1 MLVTAARRCRG
12 GSITPRCS
20 SLFETT
26 TSSGSG
32 TLTSRMPLFA
42 LQGAQYSTTDEP
54 SSSQSLEE
62 RLARPPESLEYAG
75 SGSVSSAPD
84 NAGFFRKAIL
94 WMGGYYSK
102 HSTYMRGAAE
112 LNTCIREQALNDD
125 VMKQLSVPDDFQH
138 QHAMLCLHVWL
149 VLKRLRME
157 GKPGRE
163 ISQIMYDNFQEEVE
177 KMVRDAGVQV
187 RVRKHL
193 SELEKQF
200 YGSCKAYDR
209 SVGPEP
215 VESLASAL
223 YRNVYQADEG
233 KKQASHV
240 MEQYVKRAMACLAKT
255 PSEHVLS
262 GRIRF

>member
-1 MLVTAARRCRG
+1 MLTTTARRSRG
-12 GSITPRCS
+12 ASITPRCS
-20 SLFETT
+20 SLLET

-32 TLTSRMPLFA
+32 TLAGRIPLFA
-42 LQGAQYSTTDEP
+42 VQGAQYSTTDQP

-62 RLARPPESLEYAG
+62 RLTRPPESLEYAG
-75 SGSVSSAPD
+75 SPSVSSAPD
-84 NAGFFRKAIL
+84 NAGFLRKAVL

-112 LNTCIREQALNDD
+112 LNTCIREQALNAD
-125 VMKQLSVPDDFQH
+125 VMKHLHVPDDFQH

-157 GKPGRE
+157 GKPGRA

-200 YGSCKAYDR
+200 YGSCKAYDN

-215 VESLASAL
+215 VETLASAL
-223 YRNVYQADEG
+223 FRNVYQADEG
-233 KKQASHV
+233 KKEASHL

>member
-1 MLVTAARRCRG
+1 MLTTTARRSRG
-12 GSITPRCS
+12 ASITPRCT
-20 SLFETT
+20 SLLET

-32 TLTSRMPLFA
+32 TLAGRIPLFA
-42 LQGAQYSTTDEP
+42 VQGAQYSTTDQP

-62 RLARPPESLEYAG
+62 RLTRPPESLEYAG
-75 SGSVSSAPD
+75 SPSVSSAPD
-84 NAGFFRKAIL
+84 NAGFLRKAVL

-112 LNTCIREQALNDD
+112 LNTCIREQALNAD
-125 VMKQLSVPDDFQH
+125 VMKHLHVPDDFQH

-157 GKPGRE
+157 GKPGRA

-200 YGSCKAYDR
+200 YGSCKAYDN

-215 VESLASAL
+215 VETLASAL

-233 KKQASHV
+233 KKEASHL